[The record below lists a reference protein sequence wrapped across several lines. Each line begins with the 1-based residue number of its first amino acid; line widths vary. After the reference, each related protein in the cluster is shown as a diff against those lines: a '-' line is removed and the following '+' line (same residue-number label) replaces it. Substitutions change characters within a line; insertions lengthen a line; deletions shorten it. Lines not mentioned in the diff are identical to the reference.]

1 MPRRL
6 WFFIALATMLTPSSN
21 MNAVAAGQSTYGQ
34 TTVRGAVADG
44 SGAPI
49 AKASVV
55 LEDANHQAVARAIT
69 DETGRY
75 EIKIPLS
82 GTYSLTVAAATFST
96 LVFENLHFPN
106 DSANLPDATLRPGTA
121 IYSVNVNAVEGR
133 AGGQIATVGHVGI
146 LGDVPLEDVPFSV
159 QSYTKTFL
167 ENQQALYLTDVL
179 ESDAAFATQAAPS
192 KASQLADVFLVRGFR
207 EVVDGPAAI
216 NGLFGLFGGRPN
228 MEFVERV
235 DVFHGPSA
243 FLMGA
248 PDSVGGI
255 VNMAPKRAKDAP
267 LLIFEPTYLGKTVY
281 GGHVDASDR
290 IGPHKAFGGRVNG
303 MYRDGEGAIRES
315 RLLNGGAAAGLDYW
329 SKLVLLS
336 LDAQYLRDYNQGNQY
351 VVIPGSGVTLLP
363 PAMPNDL
370 STEPVWMYAS
380 FNQKIILG
388 RADFNLASNWTATMA
403 SGSSRG
409 AGGAPTYCP
418 IILLDNSGT
427 VLCEQISEARIQE
440 NSSNDIGVRGK
451 FSTGHLAHSFVA
463 GWNRVQQT
471 GSYAERYDAGP
482 SQPYNLY
489 TPYRPASPN
498 FIPPPEQPTD
508 YLIDVQSTRGWY
520 LGDTIGTLRGR
531 LLLTG
536 GFRYSTVG
544 LNDTFRDNTPPYL
557 YSESALSPSAAGLF
571 QLAAHV
577 SLYGNFIQ
585 ALEPGAIAPPDTKNA
600 GQIFP
605 PAISNQV
612 EGGAKAH
619 FNTWTGTVAFYR
631 ISRAYGTESTAT
643 NPPTFTQ
650 NGRQVNQGI
659 EINFAGDILP
669 SLQAIV
675 SASFINS
682 RQRSTGDPTTEGKSV
697 ASIAGASE
705 RIDVIWELPHLRN
718 MALLGTL
725 METGSAPYDDANSFR
740 VPAWTRLDL
749 GARYSFGH
757 EKPLILRAQVE
768 NILNSRFWAS
778 AFSGGLAVA
787 GPRAINLSISKAF

>member
-1 MPRRL
+1 MQRRL
-6 WFFIALATMLTPSSN
+6 WFFIPLATMLTLSPSV
-21 MNAVAAGQSTYGQ
+21 NASAAGQSTYGQ
-34 TTVRGAVADG
+34 TTARGEVADG

-49 AKASVV
+49 ANASVV
-55 LEDANHQAVARAIT
+55 LEDTNHQVVARATT
-69 DETGRY
+69 DETGQY
-75 EIKIPLS
+75 EIKIPVS
-82 GTYSLTVAAATFST
+82 GTYSLTVAATTFST

-106 DSANLPDATLRPGTA
+106 DPATLPDATLRPGTA
-121 IYSVNVNAVEGR
+121 IYTVNVNVIVGL
-133 AGGQIATVGHVGI
+133 AGGQIARVGRVGI
-146 LGDVPLEDVPFSV
+146 LGDVLLEDVPFSV
-159 QSYTKTFL
+159 QSYTSTFL
-167 ENQQALYLTDVL
+167 ENQQALSLTDVL

-192 KASQLADVFLVRGFR
+192 KASQLFDVFLVRGFR
-207 EVVDGPAAI
+207 EDIDGPAAI

-248 PDSVGGI
+248 PDSVGGV

-267 LLIFEPTYLGKTVY
+267 LLILEPTYLGKTVY

-303 MYRDGEGAIRES
+303 MYRDGEGAIRDS
-315 RLLNGGAAAGLDYW
+315 RLLNGGAAADLDYR

-351 VVIPGSGVTLLP
+351 VVIPGPGVTLLP

-370 STEPVWMYAS
+370 STEPVWMFAS
-380 FNQKIILG
+380 FNQKLILG
-388 RADFNLASNWTATMA
+388 RADVNFSRAWTLTAA
-403 SGSSRG
+403 SGFSHGS
-409 AGGAPTYCP
+409 GGAPTYCP

-440 NSSNDIGVRGK
+440 NSSSDVGMRGK
-451 FSTGHLAHSFVA
+451 FNTGHLAHSLAA

-471 GSYAERYDAGP
+471 GSYAERYDAGL

-489 TPYRPASPN
+489 KRYRPASPN
-498 FIPPPEQPTD
+498 FVPPPKQPTD
-508 YLIDVQSTRGWY
+508 YLIDVQSTSGWY
-520 LGDTIGTLRGR
+520 LGDTVGTLRGR

-544 LNDTFRDNTPPYL
+544 LNDTFRDNTSPHL
-557 YSESALSPSAAGLF
+557 YTESAFSPSITGLF

-585 ALEPGAIAPPDTKNA
+585 ALEPGAIAPPDTRNA

-605 PAISNQV
+605 PAISNQM

-659 EINFAGDILP
+659 EVNFAGDIIP

-675 SASFINS
+675 SASFIHS
-682 RQRSTGDPTTEGKSV
+682 RQRATGDPTTEGKSV

-705 RIDVIWELPHLRN
+705 RLDVIWAIPHLRN
-718 MALLGTL
+718 SALICNL
-725 METGSAPYDDANSFR
+725 METGSAPYDDTNSFR
-740 VPAWTRLDL
+740 VSAWTRLDL

-757 EKPLILRAQVE
+757 EKPLILRTQVE
-768 NILNSRFWAS
+768 NILNSKFWAS

>member
-1 MPRRL
+1 
-6 WFFIALATMLTPSSN
+6 
-21 MNAVAAGQSTYGQ
+21 
-34 TTVRGAVADG
+34 
-44 SGAPI
+44 
-49 AKASVV
+49 
-55 LEDANHQAVARAIT
+55 
-69 DETGRY
+69 
-75 EIKIPLS
+75 
-82 GTYSLTVAAATFST
+82 
-96 LVFENLHFPN
+96 
-106 DSANLPDATLRPGTA
+106 
-121 IYSVNVNAVEGR
+121 
-133 AGGQIATVGHVGI
+133 
-146 LGDVPLEDVPFSV
+146 
-159 QSYTKTFL
+159 
-167 ENQQALYLTDVL
+167 
-179 ESDAAFATQAAPS
+179 
-192 KASQLADVFLVRGFR
+192 
-207 EVVDGPAAI
+207 
-216 NGLFGLFGGRPN
+216 
-228 MEFVERV
+228 
-235 DVFHGPSA
+235 
-243 FLMGA
+243 
-248 PDSVGGI
+248 
-255 VNMAPKRAKDAP
+255 
-267 LLIFEPTYLGKTVY
+267 
-281 GGHVDASDR
+281 
-290 IGPHKAFGGRVNG
+290 
-303 MYRDGEGAIRES
+303 
-315 RLLNGGAAAGLDYW
+315 
-329 SKLVLLS
+329 
-336 LDAQYLRDYNQGNQY
+336 
-351 VVIPGSGVTLLP
+351 
-363 PAMPNDL
+363 
-370 STEPVWMYAS
+370 
-380 FNQKIILG
+380 
-388 RADFNLASNWTATMA
+388 
-403 SGSSRG
+403 
-409 AGGAPTYCP
+409 
-418 IILLDNSGT
+418 
-427 VLCEQISEARIQE
+427 
-440 NSSNDIGVRGK
+440 
-451 FSTGHLAHSFVA
+451 
-463 GWNRVQQT
+463 
-471 GSYAERYDAGP
+471 
-482 SQPYNLY
+482 LY
-489 TPYRPASPN
+489 TPYRPAYPN

-749 GARYSFGH
+749 GARYSVGH